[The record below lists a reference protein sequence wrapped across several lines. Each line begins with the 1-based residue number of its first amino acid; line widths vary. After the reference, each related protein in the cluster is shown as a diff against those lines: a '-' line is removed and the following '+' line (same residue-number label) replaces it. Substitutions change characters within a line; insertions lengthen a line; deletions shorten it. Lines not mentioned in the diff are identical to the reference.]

1 MKNILNKN
9 KFKKFP
15 IISLLIV
22 AMCGGSS
29 TTVETS
35 EAPPVEIDTEVEV
48 DNDFN
53 EENQNEENQ
62 NEENQ
67 NEENQNEEFVV
78 LEFDLDYEINKIFS
92 CLDSKG
98 VGGLPYP
105 ETNTSE
111 IVVRFDDGYD
121 EAFFDLFYALIPECE
136 EELEKDKIYAQ
147 DEGNQ
152 DEGNQDEGNQDEGNQ
167 DEGNQDEGNQD
178 EGNQDEGNQ
187 GSNTNRDTS
196 NDTVVKFEIVDT
208 YPHAACLNTHLDVF
222 INVFGIY
229 VVSTSSIPEV
239 YQQHTANV
247 LAQYIDNDA
256 DGVPD
261 DEKIIANLRDRLAV
275 FPIWTPELREKV
287 FSEPCDVHTAASMY
301 RGNSDDDSDAWALNG
316 GITSTNNINTRSGV
330 NWDTNLEE
338 VWHLISSAYYQVY
351 PEYFA
356 DGRDCESCTGEYS
369 KLTDALDAARGGR
382 FFEAPSTYPEGAWYR
397 YDIPYVGQAHE
408 YMYWIL
414 MANFNALDPSI
425 TTYCENVYAEWRGG
439 CNKEELKQKDVLA
452 YDLLN
457 NYGFKIPTVIPDGN
471 YKGNS

>member
-1 MKNILNKN
+1 
-9 KFKKFP
+9 
-15 IISLLIV
+15 
-22 AMCGGSS
+22 MCGGSS

-48 DNDFN
+48 GNDF
-53 EENQNEENQ
+53 
-62 NEENQ
+62 

-136 EELEKDKIYAQ
+136 EELEKDKIYA
-147 DEGNQ
+147 
-152 DEGNQDEGNQDEGNQ
+152 QDEGNQDEGNQ

-275 FPIWTPELREKV
+275 FPVWTPELREKV

-356 DGRDCESCTGEYS
+356 DGRDCESCTGEFS

-382 FFEAPSTYPEGAWYR
+382 FFEAPSTYPEGAWYT

>member
-1 MKNILNKN
+1 MISILNKN

-62 NEENQ
+62 NEE
-67 NEENQNEEFVV
+67 FVV
-78 LEFDLDYEINKIFS
+78 LEFDLDYEIDKIFS

-105 ETNTSE
+105 EVNTSE

-136 EELEKDKIYAQ
+136 EELEKDKIYA
-147 DEGNQ
+147 
-152 DEGNQDEGNQDEGNQ
+152 Q

-275 FPIWTPELREKV
+275 FPVWTPELREKV

-356 DGRDCESCTGEYS
+356 DGRDCESCTGEFS

-382 FFEAPSTYPEGAWYR
+382 FFEAPSTYPEGAWYT

>member
-35 EAPPVEIDTEVEV
+35 EAPPVEIDTEGEV
-48 DNDFN
+48 DNNF
-53 EENQNEENQ
+53 

-78 LEFDLDYEINKIFS
+78 LEFDLDYEINKIFG

-98 VGGLPYP
+98 LGGLPYP

-152 DEGNQDEGNQDEGNQ
+152 DEGNQ
-167 DEGNQDEGNQD
+167 
-178 EGNQDEGNQ
+178 
-187 GSNTNRDTS
+187 GSNTDRDTS
-196 NDTVVKFEIVDT
+196 NDTVVTFEIVDT

-275 FPIWTPELREKV
+275 FPVWTPELREKV

-356 DGRDCESCTGEYS
+356 DGRDCESCTGEFS

-382 FFEAPSTYPEGAWYR
+382 FFEAPSTYPEGAWYT

>member
-62 NEENQ
+62 NEE
-67 NEENQNEEFVV
+67 FVV
-78 LEFDLDYEINKIFS
+78 LEFDLDYEIDKIFS

-105 ETNTSE
+105 EINTSE

-167 DEGNQDEGNQD
+167 
-178 EGNQDEGNQ
+178 
-187 GSNTNRDTS
+187 GSNTDRDTS

-275 FPIWTPELREKV
+275 FPVWTPELREKV

-356 DGRDCESCTGEYS
+356 DGRDCESCTGEFS

-382 FFEAPSTYPEGAWYR
+382 FFEAPSTYPEGAWYT

>member
-1 MKNILNKN
+1 MINILNKN

-15 IISLLIV
+15 IVSLLIV

-62 NEENQ
+62 NEE
-67 NEENQNEEFVV
+67 FVV

-105 ETNTSE
+105 EINTSV

-167 DEGNQDEGNQD
+167 GTN
-178 EGNQDEGNQ
+178 
-187 GSNTNRDTS
+187 SNRDTS
-196 NDTVVKFEIVDT
+196 NDTVVQFEIVDT

>member
-1 MKNILNKN
+1 MISILNKN

-62 NEENQ
+62 NEE
-67 NEENQNEEFVV
+67 FVV
-78 LEFDLDYEINKIFS
+78 LEFDLDYEIDKIFS

-105 ETNTSE
+105 EVNTSE
-111 IVVRFDDGYD
+111 IVIRFDDGYD

-136 EELEKDKIYAQ
+136 EELEKDKIYA
-147 DEGNQ
+147 
-152 DEGNQDEGNQDEGNQ
+152 QDEGNQ

-275 FPIWTPELREKV
+275 FPVWTPELREKV

-382 FFEAPSTYPEGAWYR
+382 FFEAPSTYPEGAWYT

>member
-1 MKNILNKN
+1 MISILNKN

-62 NEENQ
+62 NEE
-67 NEENQNEEFVV
+67 FVV
-78 LEFDLDYEINKIFS
+78 LEFDLDYEIDKIFS

-105 ETNTSE
+105 EVNTSE

-152 DEGNQDEGNQDEGNQ
+152 DEGNQDEGNQDDGNQ
-167 DEGNQDEGNQD
+167 DDGNQDDGNQD
-178 EGNQDEGNQ
+178 DGNQ
-187 GSNTNRDTS
+187 GSNTDRDTS

-275 FPIWTPELREKV
+275 FPVWTPELREKV

-356 DGRDCESCTGEYS
+356 DGRDCESCTGEFS

-382 FFEAPSTYPEGAWYR
+382 FFEAPSTYPEGAWYT

>member
-53 EENQNEENQ
+53 EENQNEANQ

-105 ETNTSE
+105 EINTSE

-187 GSNTNRDTS
+187 GSNSNRDTS

-275 FPIWTPELREKV
+275 FPVWTPELREKV

-382 FFEAPSTYPEGAWYR
+382 FFEAPSKYPEGAWYT

-425 TTYCENVYAEWRGG
+425 TTYCENIYAEWRGG

>member
-53 EENQNEENQ
+53 EANQNEANQ

-105 ETNTSE
+105 EINTSE

-167 DEGNQDEGNQD
+167 
-178 EGNQDEGNQ
+178 
-187 GSNTNRDTS
+187 GSNSNRDTS
-196 NDTVVKFEIVDT
+196 NDTVVQFEIVDT

-275 FPIWTPELREKV
+275 FPVWTPELREKV

-382 FFEAPSTYPEGAWYR
+382 FFEAPSKYPEGAWYT

-425 TTYCENVYAEWRGG
+425 TTYCENIYAEWRGG

>member
-1 MKNILNKN
+1 MINILNKN
-9 KFKKFP
+9 KLRKFP
-15 IISLLIV
+15 LISLLIL

-35 EAPPVEIDTEVEV
+35 DAPPVEIDTEVEV

-53 EENQNEENQ
+53 EENQNEE
-62 NEENQ
+62 
-67 NEENQNEEFVV
+67 FVV
-78 LEFDLDYEINKIFS
+78 LEFDLDYEIDKIFS

-98 VGGLPYP
+98 LGGLPYP

-111 IVVRFDDGYD
+111 IVIRFDDGYD

-136 EELEKDKIYAQ
+136 EELEKDKIYA
-147 DEGNQ
+147 
-152 DEGNQDEGNQDEGNQ
+152 Q

-275 FPIWTPELREKV
+275 FPVWTPELREKV

-356 DGRDCESCTGEYS
+356 DGRDCESCTGEFS

-382 FFEAPSTYPEGAWYR
+382 FFEAPSTYPEGAWYT

>member
-1 MKNILNKN
+1 MIKNILNKN

-15 IISLLIV
+15 IVSLLIV

-48 DNDFN
+48 DNNFK
-53 EENQNEENQ
+53 
-62 NEENQ
+62 EENQ

-78 LEFDLDYEINKIFS
+78 LKFDLDYEINKIFS

-136 EELEKDKIYAQ
+136 EELEKDKIYA
-147 DEGNQ
+147 
-152 DEGNQDEGNQDEGNQ
+152 QDEGNQDEGNQ

-275 FPIWTPELREKV
+275 FPVWTPELREKV

-356 DGRDCESCTGEYS
+356 DGRDCESCTGEFS

-382 FFEAPSTYPEGAWYR
+382 FFEAPSTYPEGAWYT

>member
-53 EENQNEENQ
+53 EENQNEE
-62 NEENQ
+62 
-67 NEENQNEEFVV
+67 FVV
-78 LEFDLDYEINKIFS
+78 LEFDLDYEIDKIFS

-98 VGGLPYP
+98 LGGLPYP

-167 DEGNQDEGNQD
+167 DEGNQ
-178 EGNQDEGNQ
+178 
-187 GSNTNRDTS
+187 GSNTDRDTS
-196 NDTVVKFEIVDT
+196 NDTVVNFEIVDT

-275 FPIWTPELREKV
+275 FPVWTPELREKV

-356 DGRDCESCTGEYS
+356 DGRDCESCTGEFS

-382 FFEAPSTYPEGAWYR
+382 FFEAPSTYPEGAWYT

>member
-53 EENQNEENQ
+53 EENQNEANQ

-105 ETNTSE
+105 EINTSE

-167 DEGNQDEGNQD
+167 DEGNQ
-178 EGNQDEGNQ
+178 
-187 GSNTNRDTS
+187 GSNSNRDTS
-196 NDTVVKFEIVDT
+196 NDTVVQFEIVDT

-275 FPIWTPELREKV
+275 FPVWTPELREKV

-382 FFEAPSTYPEGAWYR
+382 FFEAPSKYPEGAWYT

-425 TTYCENVYAEWRGG
+425 TTYCENIYAEWRGG

>member
-1 MKNILNKN
+1 MIKNILNKN

-15 IISLLIV
+15 IVSLLIV

-48 DNDFN
+48 DNNFK
-53 EENQNEENQ
+53 
-62 NEENQ
+62 EENQ

-78 LEFDLDYEINKIFS
+78 LKFDLDYEINKIFS

-111 IVVRFDDGYD
+111 IVVRFDDGYN

-136 EELEKDKIYAQ
+136 EELEKDKIYA
-147 DEGNQ
+147 
-152 DEGNQDEGNQDEGNQ
+152 
-167 DEGNQDEGNQD
+167 
-178 EGNQDEGNQ
+178 QDEGNQ

-275 FPIWTPELREKV
+275 FPVWTPELREKV

-356 DGRDCESCTGEYS
+356 DGRDCESCTGEFS

-382 FFEAPSTYPEGAWYR
+382 FFEAPSTYPEGAWYT

>member
-53 EENQNEENQ
+53 EENQNEANQ

-105 ETNTSE
+105 EINTSE

-152 DEGNQDEGNQDEGNQ
+152 DEGNQDEGNQDEGY
-167 DEGNQDEGNQD
+167 QD

-187 GSNTNRDTS
+187 GSNSNRDTS
-196 NDTVVKFEIVDT
+196 NDTVVQFEIVDT

-275 FPIWTPELREKV
+275 FPVWTPELREKV

-382 FFEAPSTYPEGAWYR
+382 FFEAPSKYPEGAWYT

-425 TTYCENVYAEWRGG
+425 TTYCENIYAEWRGG

>member
-1 MKNILNKN
+1 MINILNKN

-35 EAPPVEIDTEVEV
+35 EAPSVEIDTEVEV

-62 NEENQ
+62 NEE
-67 NEENQNEEFVV
+67 FVV
-78 LEFDLDYEINKIFS
+78 LEFDLDYEIDKIFS

-105 ETNTSE
+105 EVNTSE

-152 DEGNQDEGNQDEGNQ
+152 DEGNQDEGNQ
-167 DEGNQDEGNQD
+167 
-178 EGNQDEGNQ
+178 
-187 GSNTNRDTS
+187 GSNSDRDTS

-275 FPIWTPELREKV
+275 FPVWTPELREKV

-382 FFEAPSTYPEGAWYR
+382 FFEAPSTYPEGAWYT

-425 TTYCENVYAEWRGG
+425 TTYCENIYAEWRGG

>member
-53 EENQNEENQ
+53 EENQNEANQ

-105 ETNTSE
+105 EINTSE

-167 DEGNQDEGNQD
+167 DEGNQDEGNQ
-178 EGNQDEGNQ
+178 
-187 GSNTNRDTS
+187 GSNSNRDTS
-196 NDTVVKFEIVDT
+196 NDTVVQFEIVDT

-275 FPIWTPELREKV
+275 FPVWTPELREKV

-382 FFEAPSTYPEGAWYR
+382 FFEAPSKYPEGAWYT

-425 TTYCENVYAEWRGG
+425 TTYCENIYAEWRGG

>member
-1 MKNILNKN
+1 MINILNKN

-53 EENQNEENQ
+53 EENQNEANQ

-105 ETNTSE
+105 EINTSE

-167 DEGNQDEGNQD
+167 
-178 EGNQDEGNQ
+178 
-187 GSNTNRDTS
+187 GSNSNRDTS
-196 NDTVVKFEIVDT
+196 NDTVVQFEIVDT

-275 FPIWTPELREKV
+275 FPVWTPELREKV

-382 FFEAPSTYPEGAWYR
+382 FFEAPSKYPEGAWYT

-425 TTYCENVYAEWRGG
+425 TTYCENIYAEWRGG

>member
-53 EENQNEENQ
+53 EENQNEA
-62 NEENQ
+62 NQ

-105 ETNTSE
+105 EINTSE

-167 DEGNQDEGNQD
+167 DEGNQ
-178 EGNQDEGNQ
+178 
-187 GSNTNRDTS
+187 GSNSNRDTS
-196 NDTVVKFEIVDT
+196 NDTVVQFEIVDT

-275 FPIWTPELREKV
+275 FPVWTPELREKV

-382 FFEAPSTYPEGAWYR
+382 FFEAPSKYPEGAWYT

-425 TTYCENVYAEWRGG
+425 TTYCENIYAEWRGG

>member
-1 MKNILNKN
+1 M
-9 KFKKFP
+9 KKFS
-15 IISLLIV
+15 ILFLILITF
-22 AMCGGSS
+22 CSS
-29 TTVETS
+29 GAENTEPQDTS
-35 EAPPVEIDTEVEV
+35 NNEQSQEIA
-48 DNDFN
+48 
-53 EENQNEENQ
+53 
-62 NEENQ
+62 
-67 NEENQNEEFVV
+67 QNEEFEVFNV
-78 LEFDLDYEINKIFS
+78 DLGYDIYELYS
-92 CLDSKG
+92 CLDARG
-98 VGGLPYP
+98 LRGLPEP
-105 ETNTSE
+105 EINTSE

-167 DEGNQDEGNQD
+167 DEGNQ
-178 EGNQDEGNQ
+178 
-187 GSNTNRDTS
+187 GSNTDRDTS
-196 NDTVVKFEIVDT
+196 NDTVVNFEIVDT

-275 FPIWTPELREKV
+275 FPVWTPELREKV

-356 DGRDCESCTGEYS
+356 DGRDCESCTGEFS

-382 FFEAPSTYPEGAWYR
+382 FFEAPSTYPEGAWYT

>member
-15 IISLLIV
+15 IVSLLIV

-48 DNDFN
+48 DNNF
-53 EENQNEENQ
+53 
-62 NEENQ
+62 

-136 EELEKDKIYAQ
+136 EELEKDKIYA
-147 DEGNQ
+147 Q

-275 FPIWTPELREKV
+275 FPVWTPELREKV

-356 DGRDCESCTGEYS
+356 DGRDCESCTGEFS

-382 FFEAPSTYPEGAWYR
+382 FFEAPSTYPEGAWYT

>member
-1 MKNILNKN
+1 MISILNKN

-62 NEENQ
+62 NEE
-67 NEENQNEEFVV
+67 FVV
-78 LEFDLDYEINKIFS
+78 LEFDLDYEIDKIFS

-105 ETNTSE
+105 EVNTSE

-136 EELEKDKIYAQ
+136 EELEKDKIYA
-147 DEGNQ
+147 
-152 DEGNQDEGNQDEGNQ
+152 QDEGNQ

-275 FPIWTPELREKV
+275 FPVWTPELREKV

-356 DGRDCESCTGEYS
+356 DGRDCESCTGEFS

-382 FFEAPSTYPEGAWYR
+382 FFEAPSTYPEGAWYT

>member
-1 MKNILNKN
+1 MINILNKN
-9 KFKKFP
+9 KLRKFP
-15 IISLLIV
+15 LISLLIL

-53 EENQNEENQ
+53 EENQNEEF
-62 NEENQ
+62 EV
-67 NEENQNEEFVV
+67 FTV
-78 LEFDLDYEINKIFS
+78 DLDYDIYELYG

-98 VGGLPYP
+98 LPGLPEP
-105 ETNTSE
+105 EINTSE

-167 DEGNQDEGNQD
+167 DEGNQ
-178 EGNQDEGNQ
+178 
-187 GSNTNRDTS
+187 GSNSNRDTS
-196 NDTVVKFEIVDT
+196 NDTVVNFEIVDT

-275 FPIWTPELREKV
+275 FPVWTPELREKV

-356 DGRDCESCTGEYS
+356 DGRDCESCTGEFS

-382 FFEAPSTYPEGAWYR
+382 FFEAPSTYPEGAWYT

>member
-53 EENQNEENQ
+53 EENQNEANQ
-62 NEENQ
+62 NEANQ

-105 ETNTSE
+105 EINTSE

-187 GSNTNRDTS
+187 GSNSNRDTS
-196 NDTVVKFEIVDT
+196 NDTVVQFEIVDT

-275 FPIWTPELREKV
+275 FPVWTPELREKV

-382 FFEAPSTYPEGAWYR
+382 FFEAPSKYPEGAWYT

-425 TTYCENVYAEWRGG
+425 TTYCENIYAEWRGG

>member
-1 MKNILNKN
+1 MINILNKN
-9 KFKKFP
+9 KLRKFP
-15 IISLLIV
+15 LISLLIL

-67 NEENQNEEFVV
+67 NEENQNEEFEVFTV
-78 LEFDLDYEINKIFS
+78 DLEYDIYELYG

-98 VGGLPYP
+98 LPGLPEP
-105 ETNTSE
+105 EINTSE

-136 EELEKDKIYAQ
+136 EELEKDKIYA
-147 DEGNQ
+147 
-152 DEGNQDEGNQDEGNQ
+152 QDEGNQDEGNQ

-275 FPIWTPELREKV
+275 FPVWTPELREKV

-356 DGRDCESCTGEYS
+356 DGRDCESCTGEFS

-382 FFEAPSTYPEGAWYR
+382 FFEVPSTYPEGAWYT

>member
-1 MKNILNKN
+1 
-9 KFKKFP
+9 
-15 IISLLIV
+15 
-22 AMCGGSS
+22 
-29 TTVETS
+29 
-35 EAPPVEIDTEVEV
+35 
-48 DNDFN
+48 
-53 EENQNEENQ
+53 
-62 NEENQ
+62 
-67 NEENQNEEFVV
+67 
-78 LEFDLDYEINKIFS
+78 
-92 CLDSKG
+92 
-98 VGGLPYP
+98 
-105 ETNTSE
+105 
-111 IVVRFDDGYD
+111 
-121 EAFFDLFYALIPECE
+121 
-136 EELEKDKIYAQ
+136 
-147 DEGNQ
+147 
-152 DEGNQDEGNQDEGNQ
+152 
-167 DEGNQDEGNQD
+167 
-178 EGNQDEGNQ
+178 
-187 GSNTNRDTS
+187 TS
-196 NDTVVKFEIVDT
+196 NDTVVQFEIVDT

-275 FPIWTPELREKV
+275 FPVWTPELREKV

-316 GITSTNNINTRSGV
+316 GITSTYNINTRSGV

-382 FFEAPSTYPEGAWYR
+382 FFEAPSKYPEGAWYT

-425 TTYCENVYAEWRGG
+425 TTYCENIYAEWRGG

-457 NYGFKIPTVIPDGN
+457 NYGFKIPTMIPDGN

>member
-53 EENQNEENQ
+53 EENQNEA
-62 NEENQ
+62 NQ

-105 ETNTSE
+105 EINTSE

-152 DEGNQDEGNQDEGNQ
+152 DEGNQ
-167 DEGNQDEGNQD
+167 
-178 EGNQDEGNQ
+178 
-187 GSNTNRDTS
+187 GSNSNRDTS
-196 NDTVVKFEIVDT
+196 NDTVVQFEIVDT

-275 FPIWTPELREKV
+275 FPVWTPELREKV

-382 FFEAPSTYPEGAWYR
+382 FFEAPSKYPEGAWYT

-425 TTYCENVYAEWRGG
+425 TTYCENIYAEWRGG

>member
-1 MKNILNKN
+1 MIDQVGCVFVLCKLCCFVFSRVIFELSVERDKRQGKQTSIKIVMSRSRNKSRRLSGKVTN
-9 KFKKFP
+9 TDG
-15 IISLLIV
+15 
-22 AMCGGSS
+22 MDM
-29 TTVETS
+29 
-35 EAPPVEIDTEVEV
+35 ID
-48 DNDFN
+48 NADF
-53 EENQNEENQ
+53 
-62 NEENQ
+62 

-78 LEFDLDYEINKIFS
+78 LEFDLDYEIDKIFS

-98 VGGLPYP
+98 LGGLPYP

-136 EELEKDKIYAQ
+136 EELEKDKIYA
-147 DEGNQ
+147 
-152 DEGNQDEGNQDEGNQ
+152 Q

-275 FPIWTPELREKV
+275 FPVWTPELREKV

-356 DGRDCESCTGEYS
+356 DGRDCESCTGEFS

-382 FFEAPSTYPEGAWYR
+382 FFEAPSTYPEGAWYT

>member
-1 MKNILNKN
+1 M
-9 KFKKFP
+9 KKFLFP
-15 IISLLIV
+15 FLILITF
-22 AMCGGSS
+22 CSS
-29 TTVETS
+29 GAENTESQNTS
-35 EAPPVEIDTEVEV
+35 NQEQS
-48 DNDFN
+48 
-53 EENQNEENQ
+53 EELA
-62 NEENQ
+62 
-67 NEENQNEEFVV
+67 QNEEFEVFTV
-78 LEFDLDYEINKIFS
+78 DLDYDIYELYG

-98 VGGLPYP
+98 LPGLPEP
-105 ETNTSE
+105 EINTSE

-167 DEGNQDEGNQD
+167 DEGNQ
-178 EGNQDEGNQ
+178 
-187 GSNTNRDTS
+187 GSNSNRDTS
-196 NDTVVKFEIVDT
+196 NDTVVNFEIVDT

-275 FPIWTPELREKV
+275 FPVWTPELREKV

-356 DGRDCESCTGEYS
+356 DGRDCESCTGEFS

-382 FFEAPSTYPEGAWYR
+382 FFEAPSTYPEGAWYT

>member
-67 NEENQNEEFVV
+67 NEEFVV

-105 ETNTSE
+105 EINTSE

-178 EGNQDEGNQ
+178 EGNQ
-187 GSNTNRDTS
+187 GSNSNRDTS
-196 NDTVVKFEIVDT
+196 NDTVVQFEIVDT

-275 FPIWTPELREKV
+275 FPVWTPELREKV

-382 FFEAPSTYPEGAWYR
+382 FFEAPSKYPEGAWYT

-425 TTYCENVYAEWRGG
+425 TTYCENVYDEWKGG

>member
-1 MKNILNKN
+1 MINILNKN

-62 NEENQ
+62 NEE
-67 NEENQNEEFVV
+67 FVV
-78 LEFDLDYEINKIFS
+78 LEFDLDYEIDKIFG

-98 VGGLPYP
+98 LGGLPYP
-105 ETNTSE
+105 EVNTSE

-152 DEGNQDEGNQDEGNQ
+152 DEGNQ
-167 DEGNQDEGNQD
+167 
-178 EGNQDEGNQ
+178 

-196 NDTVVKFEIVDT
+196 NDTVVNFEIVDT

-275 FPIWTPELREKV
+275 FPVWTPELREKV

-356 DGRDCESCTGEYS
+356 DGRDCESCTGEFS

-382 FFEAPSTYPEGAWYR
+382 FFEAPSTYPEGAWYT

>member
-1 MKNILNKN
+1 MKKLLLP
-9 KFKKFP
+9 FL
-15 IISLLIV
+15 LLITF
-22 AMCGGSS
+22 CSS
-29 TTVETS
+29 GAENT
-35 EAPPVEIDTEVEV
+35 EIQNT
-48 DNDFN
+48 NNN
-53 EENQNEENQ
+53 EQSQEIA
-62 NEENQ
+62 
-67 NEENQNEEFVV
+67 QNEEFEVFSV
-78 LEFDLDYEINKIFS
+78 DLGYDIYELYS
-92 CLDSKG
+92 CLDAKG
-98 VGGLPYP
+98 LRGLPEP
-105 ETNTSE
+105 EINTSE

-136 EELEKDKIYAQ
+136 EELEKDKIYA
-147 DEGNQ
+147 
-152 DEGNQDEGNQDEGNQ
+152 QDEGNQDEGNQ

-275 FPIWTPELREKV
+275 FPVWTPELREKV

-356 DGRDCESCTGEYS
+356 DGRDCENCTGEFS

-382 FFEAPSTYPEGAWYR
+382 FFEAPSTYPEGAWYT

>member
-1 MKNILNKN
+1 MINILNKN
-9 KFKKFP
+9 KLRKFP
-15 IISLLIV
+15 LISLLIL

-35 EAPPVEIDTEVEV
+35 DAPPVEIDTEVEV

-62 NEENQ
+62 NEE
-67 NEENQNEEFVV
+67 FVV
-78 LEFDLDYEINKIFS
+78 LEFDLDYEIDKIFS

-98 VGGLPYP
+98 LGGLPYP

-111 IVVRFDDGYD
+111 IVIRFDDGYD

-152 DEGNQDEGNQDEGNQ
+152 DEGNQ
-167 DEGNQDEGNQD
+167 
-178 EGNQDEGNQ
+178 
-187 GSNTNRDTS
+187 GSNTDRDTS
-196 NDTVVKFEIVDT
+196 NDTVVNFEIVDT

-275 FPIWTPELREKV
+275 FPVWTPELREKV

-356 DGRDCESCTGEYS
+356 DGRDCESCTGEFS

-382 FFEAPSTYPEGAWYR
+382 FFEAPSTYPEGAWYT

>member
-1 MKNILNKN
+1 MINILNKN

-15 IISLLIV
+15 IVSLLIL

-53 EENQNEENQ
+53 EENQNEE
-62 NEENQ
+62 
-67 NEENQNEEFVV
+67 FVV
-78 LEFDLDYEINKIFS
+78 LEFDLDYEIDKIFG

-98 VGGLPYP
+98 LGGLPYP
-105 ETNTSE
+105 EVNTSE

-152 DEGNQDEGNQDEGNQ
+152 DEGNQ
-167 DEGNQDEGNQD
+167 
-178 EGNQDEGNQ
+178 

-196 NDTVVKFEIVDT
+196 NDTVVNFEIVDT

-275 FPIWTPELREKV
+275 FPVWTPELREKV

-356 DGRDCESCTGEYS
+356 DGRDCESCTGEFS

-382 FFEAPSTYPEGAWYR
+382 FFEAPSTYPEGAWYT

>member
-62 NEENQ
+62 NEE
-67 NEENQNEEFVV
+67 FVV
-78 LEFDLDYEINKIFS
+78 LEFDLDYEIDKIFS

-105 ETNTSE
+105 EINTSE

-136 EELEKDKIYAQ
+136 EELEKDKIYA
-147 DEGNQ
+147 
-152 DEGNQDEGNQDEGNQ
+152 Q

-275 FPIWTPELREKV
+275 FPVWTPELREKV

-356 DGRDCESCTGEYS
+356 DGRDCESCTGEFS

-382 FFEAPSTYPEGAWYR
+382 FFEAPSTYPEGAWYT

>member
-1 MKNILNKN
+1 MISILNKN

-53 EENQNEENQ
+53 EENQNEE
-62 NEENQ
+62 
-67 NEENQNEEFVV
+67 FVV
-78 LEFDLDYEINKIFS
+78 LEFDLDYEIDKIFS

-105 ETNTSE
+105 EVNTSE

-152 DEGNQDEGNQDEGNQ
+152 DEGNQDEGNQDDGNQ
-167 DEGNQDEGNQD
+167 DDGNQDD
-178 EGNQDEGNQ
+178 GNQ
-187 GSNTNRDTS
+187 GSNTDRDTS

-275 FPIWTPELREKV
+275 FPVWTPELREKV

-382 FFEAPSTYPEGAWYR
+382 FFEAPSTYPEGAWYT

>member
-1 MKNILNKN
+1 MISILNKN

-62 NEENQ
+62 NEE
-67 NEENQNEEFVV
+67 FVV
-78 LEFDLDYEINKIFS
+78 LEFDLDYEIDKIFS

-105 ETNTSE
+105 EVNTSE

-152 DEGNQDEGNQDEGNQ
+152 DEGNQDEGNQDDGNQ
-167 DEGNQDEGNQD
+167 DD
-178 EGNQDEGNQ
+178 GNQ
-187 GSNTNRDTS
+187 GSNTDRDTS

-275 FPIWTPELREKV
+275 FPVWTPELREKV

-356 DGRDCESCTGEYS
+356 DGRDCESCTGEFS

-382 FFEAPSTYPEGAWYR
+382 FFEAPSTYPEGAWYT

>member
-1 MKNILNKN
+1 MINILNKN
-9 KFKKFP
+9 KLRKFP
-15 IISLLIV
+15 LISLLIL

-53 EENQNEENQ
+53 EENQNEE
-62 NEENQ
+62 
-67 NEENQNEEFVV
+67 FVV
-78 LEFDLDYEINKIFS
+78 LEFDLDYEIDKIFG

-98 VGGLPYP
+98 LGGLPYP

-111 IVVRFDDGYD
+111 IVIRFDDGYD

-152 DEGNQDEGNQDEGNQ
+152 DEGNQDEGNQ
-167 DEGNQDEGNQD
+167 
-178 EGNQDEGNQ
+178 
-187 GSNTNRDTS
+187 GSNTDRDTS

-275 FPIWTPELREKV
+275 FPVWTPELREKV

-356 DGRDCESCTGEYS
+356 DGRDCESCTGEFS

-382 FFEAPSTYPEGAWYR
+382 FFEAPSTYPEGAWYT

>member
-53 EENQNEENQ
+53 EENQNEANQNEANQ

-105 ETNTSE
+105 EINTSE

-167 DEGNQDEGNQD
+167 DEGNQDEGNQ
-178 EGNQDEGNQ
+178 
-187 GSNTNRDTS
+187 GSNSNRDTS
-196 NDTVVKFEIVDT
+196 NDTVVQFEIVDT

-275 FPIWTPELREKV
+275 FPVWTPELREKV

-382 FFEAPSTYPEGAWYR
+382 FFEAPSKYPEGAWYT

-425 TTYCENVYAEWRGG
+425 TTYCENIYAEWRGG